1 VKSRSGKAG
10 GKLELDLARRVYE
23 LETIRDIGLQI
34 NTLDDVHAV
43 VDMILR
49 SVMGTLGATSGA
61 ASLYRER
68 EGELAVEASSG
79 CPRLAN
85 TFAVPRSAARWMT
98 ARNRPFLPS
107 RVQARDAAA
116 FFRETDA
123 DHGGL
128 PVHAWLPLVNKGKL
142 LGVISLGGRLGSR
155 EYDAGDLH
163 FLTAICGQAAQA
175 LSNAEAYQD
184 VLEARRELDRANGI
198 LRKISEGVILAM
210 VQAVEMRDPY
220 TAGHQKR
227 VANLA
232 VAIARRMGL
241 DGKQVDG
248 IRMAGMIHDLG
259 KIAVPAEILSKPGR
273 ITEIEYSFLKTH
285 PQVGSEILKGIELPW
300 PVATIILQHH
310 EDFNGA
316 GYPSRLQGADTL
328 IEARIIRVADSLEAT
343 AAHRPY
349 RPGKG
354 IKKALEEM
362 HRDRGTRLDPRV
374 VDSCHL
380 IFRKPGISL
389 ESFD

>member
-1 VKSRSGKAG
+1 MKSRS
-10 GKLELDLARRVYE
+10 LELDLARRVYE

-34 NTLDDVHAV
+34 NSLDDVRAV

-61 ASLYRER
+61 VALYRET

-79 CPRLAN
+79 RRESRKTFPLPRP
-85 TFAVPRSAARWMT
+85 VARWMA
-98 ARNRPFLPS
+98 ARNKPFLPS
-107 RVQARDAAA
+107 RVHAREAALFFKQAP
-116 FFRETDA
+116 A
-123 DHGGL
+123 DGAGVPAHI
-128 PVHAWLPLVNKGKL
+128 WLPLIHMGRL
-142 LGVISLGGRLGSR
+142 LGVIALGGKLGGR
-155 EYDAGDLH
+155 EYDGGDVH

-175 LSNAEAYQD
+175 LANAEAYQE
-184 VLEARRELDRANGI
+184 VLEARRGLDRANGI

-232 VAIARRMGL
+232 VAIARQMGL
-241 DGKQVDG
+241 EEKRIDG

-273 ITEIEYSFLKTH
+273 ISEIERSFLKTH
-285 PQVGSEILKGIELPW
+285 PQMGSEILKGVELPW

-316 GYPSRLQGADTL
+316 GYPSGLRGGDTL
-328 IEARIIRVADSLEAT
+328 LEARIIRVADSLEAT

-349 RPGKG
+349 RAGKG
-354 IKKALEEM
+354 IDRALEEM
-362 HRDRGTRLDPRV
+362 RGDRGTRLDPRA
-374 VDSCHL
+374 VDACIL
-380 IFRKPGISL
+380 VFRETGISL
-389 ESFD
+389 ESFA